1 MAPRGGDIRREGGAW
16 NVVCILVEPLGSRMR
31 MHFDLVAKLIQAF
44 GFHRLLLTS
53 SLLFFHSSSKT
64 FFLSSL
70 KRNKKLLAFA
80 KAEPPTLFGL
90 YSYLSFSFEFA
101 SDVEGCASVLAFA
114 VVLAR

>member
-1 MAPRGGDIRREGGAW
+1 MAPRGGDIRGEGGAG

-31 MHFDLVAKLIQAF
+31 MHLVAKLIQAF

-53 SLLFFHSSSKT
+53 SLLFFHSSSKK